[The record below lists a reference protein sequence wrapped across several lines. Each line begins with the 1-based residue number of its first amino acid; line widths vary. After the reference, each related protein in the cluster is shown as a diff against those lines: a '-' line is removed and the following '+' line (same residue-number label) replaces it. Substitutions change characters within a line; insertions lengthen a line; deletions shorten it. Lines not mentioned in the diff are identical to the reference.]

1 MDSKDIW
8 NGYLEGF
15 KAVLL
20 WIDCDG
26 EGEWGVEESL
36 NVWLGRTQ
44 ERERGAFSG
53 MENPTEGSW
62 ADNELGLRHVCLR
75 LRVTVQQIAG

>member
-1 MDSKDIW
+1 MCEMIKLGELLWMDSKDIW

-26 EGEWGVEESL
+26 EGGWGVEESL
-36 NVWLGRTQ
+36 NVWLGRT
-44 ERERGAFSG
+44 
-53 MENPTEGSW
+53 
-62 ADNELGLRHVCLR
+62 
-75 LRVTVQQIAG
+75 